1 MIFTVHE
8 KEIFSGSS
16 LGRLRGKGA
25 EEEKQ
30 TFSCCG
36 CPFFFG
42 GSGGGL
48 PGPGLQE
55 VEKSSVSGKEEDLAR
70 GARRGGWQGHL
81 RTVAHSSRNA
91 GWEGDPTKT
100 AGPAGVS
107 IAWGGKVPVG
117 EGVGFLWERPRIYY
131 KHQGRG
137 SVVLWTRTNSSPR
150 ISPAGWARNSGA
162 HPKTQLGGGLVLCLL
177 CCFMG
182 F

>member
-81 RTVAHSSRNA
+81 RMVAH
-91 GWEGDPTKT
+91 PTELKR
-100 AGPAGVS
+100 GLGR
-107 IAWGGKVPVG
+107 
-117 EGVGFLWERPRIYY
+117 RPY
-131 KHQGRG
+131 K
-137 SVVLWTRTNSSPR
+137 
-150 ISPAGWARNSGA
+150 NSGA
-162 HPKTQLGGGLVLCLL
+162 GWGEHRVGGQSPRW
-177 CCFMG
+177 
-182 F
+182 